1 MQKYKPK
8 TPLAGLADRVLRLLL
23 TAFAGIA
30 WFVYLWGLSLP
41 SLTAGVAMGGL
52 LWLCTRQ
59 LGKKSVQK
67 REKQM
72 RRMIGGEL
80 ALTRLLTMP
89 PRHAAFQAA
98 LWIAPKAPVCMQKAI
113 EWGVLG
119 TLEGQPVLIH
129 LIAQHDSL
137 PVTVQQIIEAL
148 RETRRHGAERCIL
161 CLTAPA
167 SREALCYALTAD
179 PPVTLFDREEL
190 LICAGMCSPATDE
203 ELSRLGKRK
212 QMRRSPEGM
221 AIHRAGRIQKQTVF
235 LVWHRAGCA
244 GLADGAGI
252 LSPAGRHLS
261 GAVRCLQNA
270 AAFHRAPR
278 VRV

>member
-212 QMRRSPEGM
+212 QMRRSPKEWLSIVLDASRSKRYFWYGIGLGVLALLTGQGYYPLPA
-221 AIHRAGRIQKQTVF
+221 AIC
-235 LVWHRAGCA
+235 L
-244 GLADGAGI
+244 GLFVACKMRQLFTA
-252 LSPAGRHLS
+252 RH
-261 GAVRCLQNA
+261 A
-270 AAFHRAPR
+270 
-278 VRV
+278 